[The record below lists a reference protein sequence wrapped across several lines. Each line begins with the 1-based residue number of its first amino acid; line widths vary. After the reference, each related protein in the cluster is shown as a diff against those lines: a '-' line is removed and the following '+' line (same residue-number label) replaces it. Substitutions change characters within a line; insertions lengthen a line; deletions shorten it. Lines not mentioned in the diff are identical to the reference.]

1 MEIIVLPNQNLLDIA
16 IQYTGSVFNAFE
28 IAVANGISVSKKIK
42 TGDVLSI
49 PEATNKDK
57 QVQNYFEQNE
67 LLPGTTIKDLSTIE
81 VRRGIG
87 RMKIGSNL
95 KVD

>member
-1 MEIIVLPNQNLLDIA
+1 MEITVLPNQNLLDIA

-28 IAVANGISVSKKIK
+28 IAVANGIPVSKSIK
-42 TGDVLSI
+42 TGDVLFV
-49 PEATNKDK
+49 PEVINNNK

-67 LLPGTTIKDLSTIE
+67 LLPGTAIKNLSTIE